1 MKKLLL
7 SFLLLF
13 TLNILGQNTQLTLI
27 QATDNTHFFECSV
40 KFKVNK
46 FNYIGGAGI
55 ELGQFGASNLYLIGG
70 IQLVKRLQFQTNI
83 GYELRESYL
92 ESAVFYNANKLVLRT
107 DNKLLIGFGFD
118 NQNRGLFS
126 LGYQIN

>member
-27 QATDNTHFFECSV
+27 QATDNTRFFECSV

-46 FNYIGGAGI
+46 FNYISGAGI
-55 ELGQFGASNLYLIGG
+55 ELGQFGARNLYLIGG